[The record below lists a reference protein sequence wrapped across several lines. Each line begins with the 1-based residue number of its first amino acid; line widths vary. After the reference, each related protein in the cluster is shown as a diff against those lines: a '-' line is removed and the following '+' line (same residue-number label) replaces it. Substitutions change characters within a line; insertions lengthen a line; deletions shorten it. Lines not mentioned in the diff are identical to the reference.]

1 MATVTIS
8 VPDASTASSRMSWL
22 GAPPVPRMSRERRC
36 SPAMTRS
43 SSRSAALDRMEHL
56 HVIVRRQRRV
66 DPLGTE
72 HDAAVA
78 RHRDAPCLRAQVHG
92 AQEFDDGGAIAKLA
106 RLTVDAHGHATTASP
121 RTNRAGVKGVVS
133 TGGVSPMTNA
143 VIASAVIGA
152 SRIPLRK

>member
-22 GAPPVPRMSRERRC
+22 GAPPVPRMSRERKC

-43 SSRSAALDRMEHL
+43 SSCSAALDRMEHL

-78 RHRDAPCLRAQVHG
+78 RHRDAPCLPAHVHG
-92 AQEFDDGGAIAKLA
+92 GQAFDHCGAIAKLA
-106 RLTVDAHGHATTASP
+106 RLTLADAGHATTAPP
-121 RTNRAGVKGVVS
+121 RT
-133 TGGVSPMTNA
+133 
-143 VIASAVIGA
+143 
-152 SRIPLRK
+152 